1 MALDPQRR
9 RERVDNWRCYKGGL
23 DRLAWEAARAY
34 HQRFCNPAQWKEMKV
49 TVLDFDSTSADD
61 VIGSASLPLEAAE
74 ERTVPLRDGRGS
86 TVVTRGGDATIT
98 YTMEYREFPKGARL
112 RGAWCV
118 KILRASNLT
127 VCDKLLGTSDAYAT
141 VSAVSQDGAA
151 LAQQSTAV
159 VARNLSPTWNE
170 CFEFPL
176 AHEGTDPLG
185 QLLGTAASRLVAASG
200 TLEKIFP
207 PHGAGE
213 LAVRRAQVLWGEQL
227 TRAASS
233 AAPELSALGGA

>member
-1 MALDPQRR
+1 M
-9 RERVDNWRCYKGGL
+9 
-23 DRLAWEAARAY
+23 
-34 HQRFCNPAQWKEMKV
+34 
-49 TVLDFDSTSADD
+49 
-61 VIGSASLPLEAAE
+61 
-74 ERTVPLRDGRGS
+74 PLRDGRGS

-176 AHEGTDPLG
+176 AHEGTAPLG